1 MNCSLFTKAAT
12 TPRAGRWLRILL
24 LLNLFALLT
33 IAGSG
38 CERKDSAD
46 AAPEAK
52 VDGDKIAFPTNA
64 PQLGYLTVEPAQERH
79 TVALGLSGRLA
90 WDDDVTVRVFS
101 PVAGRVASVAAELN
115 TRVNKGDVL
124 TSLNSPDFGQAQ
136 SDKEKAASDL
146 ALADRSLTRL
156 RDLYEHGAAA
166 KKDVESAEADY
177 AKAKAEYDRAGAQLL
192 ALSYGHINN
201 ATGMYDLCSPL
212 DGIVVEKNISPGQQI
227 RSDQMLANAP
237 QFVNPLFTITDP
249 TRLWLFLD
257 ATETDVAM
265 LSSNQEVTIRARAY
279 PDKVFR
285 GHVEV
290 IGEGLDSATRAVKV
304 RCVADNSEKLLRAEM
319 YVYADVTAD
328 TMTAVDVST
337 KAVFLKDNRRY
348 VFVETAPG
356 RFQRRAVKLGGET
369 NGRSVVVNGLAVGEH
384 VVTEGCLLLEAMLE
398 GENS

>member
-1 MNCSLFTKAAT
+1 MKGRIFIEVLT
-12 TPRAGRWLRILL
+12 TPRLRRRSHIVLL
-24 LLNLFALLT
+24 LSTLGLAAAL
-33 IAGSG
+33 GPG
-38 CERKDSAD
+38 CKRGDNGD
-46 AAPEAK
+46 ATPAAK
-52 VDGDKIAFPTNA
+52 IDGDKIAFPTNA
-64 PQLGYLTVEPAQERH
+64 PQLGYLTVEPAQERR
-79 TVALGLSGRLA
+79 TVAVGLSGRLA

-101 PVAGRVASVAAELN
+101 PVAGRVASVEVELN
-115 TRVNKGDVL
+115 TPVKKGDVL
-124 TSLNSPDFGQAQ
+124 TSLNSPDYGQAQ
-136 SDKEKAASDL
+136 SDKQKAASDL
-146 ALADRSLTRL
+146 ALADRSLARL
-156 RDLYEHGAAA
+156 RDLYAHGAAA

-177 AKAKAEYDRAGAQLL
+177 AKAKAEFDRAGAQIL
-192 ALSYGHINN
+192 ALSYGHIDN

-265 LSSNQEVTIRARAY
+265 LTSNQEVTIHARAF
-279 PDKVFR
+279 PDKVFH

-319 YVYADVTAD
+319 YVYADVSASTVA
-328 TMTAVDVST
+328 AVDVST
-337 KAVFLKDNRRY
+337 KAVFLKDNKRY

-356 RFQRRAVKLGGET
+356 RFQRRAVKLGTET